1 LRSELLMNRHNI
13 DFSSPVPVYRQVIQA
28 IKLEMLSGRLQ
39 PGNQLPP
46 IRELAKILKLN
57 PNTVAKAYYNLEE
70 DGFIE
75 SKRGSGNWVN
85 YKNNK
90 LDNLRMGMIEDE
102 VKSFLERVFSLGAT
116 LEDVK
121 NLIERYARK

>member
-1 LRSELLMNRHNI
+1 MIRHKI
-13 DFSSPVPVYRQVIQA
+13 DFNSSVPIYRQVIQG

-46 IRELAKILKLN
+46 IRELAKILRLN

-70 DGFIE
+70 EGLVE

-90 LDNLRMGMIEDE
+90 LDNLRKGMIEDE
-102 VKSFLERVFSLGAT
+102 VKGFLERAFSLGASIG
-116 LEDVK
+116 DVK
-121 NLIERYARK
+121 NLIERYTTK

>member
-1 LRSELLMNRHNI
+1 MTRNKI
-13 DFSSPVPVYRQVIQA
+13 DFNSSVPVYRQVIQA

-70 DGFIE
+70 EGFIE

-90 LDNLRMGMIEDE
+90 LDNLRKGMIEDE
-102 VKSFLERVFSLGAT
+102 VKGFLEKVFSLGASI
-116 LEDVK
+116 EDVK
-121 NLIERYARK
+121 NLIERYTTK

>member
-1 LRSELLMNRHNI
+1 MNRHNI
-13 DFSSPVPVYRQVIQA
+13 DFSSSVPVYRQVIQA

-70 DGFIE
+70 EGFIE

-102 VKSFLERVFSLGAT
+102 VKGFLERVFSLGAT

-121 NLIERYARK
+121 NLIGRYARK

>member
-1 LRSELLMNRHNI
+1 MTRHNI
-13 DFSSPVPVYRQVIQA
+13 DFNSSVPVYHQVIQA

-70 DGFIE
+70 EGFVE
-75 SKRGSGNWVN
+75 SKRGSGNWVI

-90 LDNLRMGMIEDE
+90 LDNLRKGMIEDE
-102 VKSFLERVFSLGAT
+102 VKGFLERVFSLGSSI
-116 LEDVK
+116 EDVK
-121 NLIERYARK
+121 NLIERYTTK

>member
-1 LRSELLMNRHNI
+1 MNRHNI
-13 DFSSPVPVYRQVIQA
+13 DFSSSVPVYRQVIQA

-70 DGFIE
+70 EGFIE

-102 VKSFLERVFSLGAT
+102 VKDFLERVFSLGAT

-121 NLIERYARK
+121 ILIGRYARK

>member
-1 LRSELLMNRHNI
+1 MNRHNI
-13 DFSSPVPVYRQVIQA
+13 DFSSSVPVYRQVIQA

-70 DGFIE
+70 EGFIE
-75 SKRGSGNWVN
+75 SKKGSGNWVN

-102 VKSFLERVFSLGAT
+102 VMNFLERVFSLGAT

-121 NLIERYARK
+121 NLIGRYVRK

>member
-1 LRSELLMNRHNI
+1 MTRHNI
-13 DFSSPVPVYRQVIQA
+13 DFNSSVPVYRQVIQA

-70 DGFIE
+70 EGFVE

-90 LDNLRMGMIEDE
+90 LDNLRKGMIEDE
-102 VKSFLERVFSLGAT
+102 VKTFLERVFSLGASI
-116 LEDVK
+116 EDVK
-121 NLIERYARK
+121 NLIERYTTK

>member
-1 LRSELLMNRHNI
+1 MNRHNI
-13 DFSSPVPVYRQVIQA
+13 DFNSSVPVYRQVIQA

-57 PNTVAKAYYNLEE
+57 PNTVAKAYYNLEYE
-70 DGFIE
+70 GFVE

-85 YKNNK
+85 FKNNK
-90 LDNLRMGMIEDE
+90 LDSLRKAMIEDE
-102 VKSFLERVFSLGAT
+102 VKSFLERAFSLGASI
-116 LEDVK
+116 EDVK
-121 NLIERYARK
+121 NLIERYTKR

>member
-1 LRSELLMNRHNI
+1 MNRHNI
-13 DFSSPVPVYRQVIQA
+13 DFNSSIPVYRQVIQA

-46 IRELAKILKLN
+46 IRELAKILRLN

-70 DGFIE
+70 EGFVE

-85 YKNNK
+85 FKNNK
-90 LDNLRMGMIEDE
+90 LDNLRKGMIEDE
-102 VKSFLERVFSLGAT
+102 VKGFLERVFSLGASI
-116 LEDVK
+116 EDVK
-121 NLIERYARK
+121 NLIERYTTK

>member
-1 LRSELLMNRHNI
+1 MNKHNI
-13 DFSSPVPVYRQVIQA
+13 DFSSSVPVYRQVIQA

-70 DGFIE
+70 EGFIE
-75 SKRGSGNWVN
+75 SKKGSGNWVN
-85 YKNNK
+85 DKNNK
-90 LDNLRMGMIEDE
+90 LDNLRKGMIEDE
-102 VKSFLERVFSLGAT
+102 VKNFLERVFSLGAT

-121 NLIERYARK
+121 NLIGRYVRK

>member
-1 LRSELLMNRHNI
+1 MNKHNI
-13 DFSSPVPVYRQVIQA
+13 DFSSSIPVYRQVIQA

-70 DGFIE
+70 EGLIE

-102 VKSFLERVFSLGAT
+102 VKDFLERVFSLGAT

-121 NLIERYARK
+121 NLIGRYVRK

>member
-1 LRSELLMNRHNI
+1 MIQHKI
-13 DFSSPVPVYRQVIQA
+13 DFNSSVPVYRQVIQG

-70 DGFIE
+70 EGFIE

-90 LDNLRMGMIEDE
+90 LDNLRKGMIEDE
-102 VKSFLERVFSLGAT
+102 VKGLLERVFSLGASI
-116 LEDVK
+116 EDVK
-121 NLIERYARK
+121 NLIERYTTK

>member
-1 LRSELLMNRHNI
+1 MIRHKI
-13 DFSSPVPVYRQVIQA
+13 DFNSPVPIYRQVIQG

-46 IRELAKILKLN
+46 IRELAKILRLN

-70 DGFIE
+70 EGLVE

-90 LDNLRMGMIEDE
+90 LDNLRKGMIEDE
-102 VKSFLERVFSLGAT
+102 VKGFLERVFSLGASI
-116 LEDVK
+116 EDVK
-121 NLIERYARK
+121 NLIERYTTK

>member
-1 LRSELLMNRHNI
+1 MTRNKI
-13 DFSSPVPVYRQVIQA
+13 DFNSSVPVYRQVIQG

-70 DGFIE
+70 EGFIE

-90 LDNLRMGMIEDE
+90 LDNLRKGMIEDE
-102 VKSFLERVFSLGAT
+102 VKGFLEKVFSLGAS
-116 LEDVK
+116 
-121 NLIERYARK
+121 IERM

>member
-1 LRSELLMNRHNI
+1 MTRHNI
-13 DFSSPVPVYRQVIQA
+13 DFNSSVPVYRQVIQA
-28 IKLEMLSGRLQ
+28 IKLEILSGRLQ

-70 DGFIE
+70 EGFIE

-90 LDNLRMGMIEDE
+90 LDNLRKGMIEDE
-102 VKSFLERVFSLGAT
+102 VKVFLERVFSLGASI
-116 LEDVK
+116 EDVK
-121 NLIERYARK
+121 NLIERYTTK

>member
-1 LRSELLMNRHNI
+1 MNRHNI
-13 DFSSPVPVYRQVIQA
+13 DFNSSVPVYRQVIQA

-70 DGFIE
+70 EGFVE

-90 LDNLRMGMIEDE
+90 LDNLRKGMIEDE
-102 VKSFLERVFSLGAT
+102 VKGFLERVFSLGASI
-116 LEDVK
+116 EDVK
-121 NLIERYARK
+121 NLIERYTTK

>member
-1 LRSELLMNRHNI
+1 MFRLNI
-13 DFSSPVPVYRQVIQA
+13 DFSSPIPIYQQVIHLVKME
-28 IKLEMLSGRLQ
+28 ILSGRLKD
-39 PGNQLPP
+39 GDRLPP

-70 DGFIE
+70 EGLIE

-90 LDNLRMGMIEDE
+90 LDNLRMGMVEDE

-121 NLIERYARK
+121 NLIGRYSRK

>member
-1 LRSELLMNRHNI
+1 MTRHNI
-13 DFSSPVPVYRQVIQA
+13 DFGSSVPVYRQVIQA

-70 DGFIE
+70 EGFIE

-102 VKSFLERVFSLGAT
+102 VKGFLERVFSLGAT
-116 LEDVK
+116 IEDVK
-121 NLIERYARK
+121 NFIERYAAK